1 MMFNRSTLI
10 RRSIVIWLLLI
21 PMAIANGILRE
32 SVITPAI
39 GPQAG
44 HVLST
49 MIFVVVVFAAA
60 FILMAGADAGA
71 GRKEAVFA
79 GVLWVALT
87 VLFEFGFGH
96 YVIGHPW
103 ERLLGDYN
111 LAAGRVWVFVLLAE
125 LLAPLMLLRAAGREV
140 QST

>member
-1 MMFNRSTLI
+1 MMFNKSTLI
-10 RRSIVIWLLLI
+10 RRGIVTWLLLI

-32 SVITPAI
+32 YVITPAI
-39 GPQAG
+39 GAQAG

-49 MIFVVVVFAAA
+49 MIFVVIVFAAA
-60 FILMAGADAGA
+60 FTLMAGSDAAVGK
-71 GRKEAVFA
+71 KEAVFI
-79 GVLWVALT
+79 GVMWVTLT

-103 ERLLGDYN
+103 ERLLADYN

-125 LLAPLMLLRAAGREV
+125 LVAPLLLLRATGREV